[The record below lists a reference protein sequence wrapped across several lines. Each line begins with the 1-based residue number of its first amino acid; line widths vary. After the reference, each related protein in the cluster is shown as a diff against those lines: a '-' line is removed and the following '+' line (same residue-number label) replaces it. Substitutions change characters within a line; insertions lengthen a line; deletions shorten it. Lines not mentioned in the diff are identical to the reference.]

1 MPRILHIVPSLD
13 QAHGGPL
20 RLVLDLSAHAHTL
33 GLESEVAGP
42 APLRAD
48 DNPLPPSLI
57 HAFPVDG
64 SAVWAHCSQLTTW
77 LRANLSRFQGVV
89 IHGAWLF
96 PGWTASVECRRAG
109 VPYAYYP
116 HGMLEHWA
124 VTGQGKAKELKKRLY
139 WTLRERS
146 IAKSAV
152 ATLFTTRKERDLT
165 RETFSIPTSGRILAP
180 YGIAESVPAVT
191 APQNPSLLQPA
202 GSQIAL
208 FLGRLHPKKNPALL
222 IEAWRRAG
230 VPRNWRLLFAGSG
243 EPAFEQH
250 LASLVREAGLEESI
264 RFAGFV
270 SGRDKQY
277 LLQRAAWFLLP
288 SSQENFG
295 IAVLEAIEHG
305 CAVVLSPGVYL
316 TENFPNHSEIL
327 PVDPEPW
334 ADFLRDRMADDSW
347 RTGIR
352 DGNRRHLLAQYAMPI
367 IVSNWVD
374 TFSSLFSLHSQKAA

>member
-1 MPRILHIVPSLD
+1 MSRILHIVPSLD

-20 RLVLDLSAHAHTL
+20 RLVLDLSAHARPL

-57 HAFPVDG
+57 HAFPIDG
-64 SAVWAHCSQLTTW
+64 SVAWAHCSQLTTW

-89 IHGAWLF
+89 IHGTWLF
-96 PGWTASVECRRAG
+96 PGWTASVECHRAG

-124 VTGQGKAKELKKRLY
+124 VTGQGKVKELKKRLY
-139 WTLRERS
+139 WTLRERA
-146 IAKSAV
+146 IAKTAV

-165 RETFSIPTSGRILAP
+165 RQTFSIPTPDRILAP
-180 YGIAESVPAVT
+180 YGIAESVPAVP
-191 APQNPSLLQPA
+191 APENSRLLQPS

-222 IEAWRRAG
+222 IEAWHRAA

-243 EPAFEQH
+243 ESAFEHH
-250 LASLVREAGLEESI
+250 LASLVRKAGLEECI
-264 RFAGFV
+264 RFTGFV

-295 IAVLEAIEHG
+295 IAVLEAIEQG
-305 CAVVLSPGVYL
+305 CAVALSPGVYL
-316 TENFPNHSEIL
+316 TENFPKHSEIL
-327 PVDPEPW
+327 PVDAKPW
-334 ADFLRDRMADDSW
+334 GEFLRHRMTDDSW
-347 RTGIR
+347 RASIQE
-352 DGNRRHLLAQYAMPI
+352 GNRRYLLRQYAMPI
-367 IVSNWVD
+367 IVGNWAN
-374 TFSSLFSLHSQKAA
+374 TFSSLFT